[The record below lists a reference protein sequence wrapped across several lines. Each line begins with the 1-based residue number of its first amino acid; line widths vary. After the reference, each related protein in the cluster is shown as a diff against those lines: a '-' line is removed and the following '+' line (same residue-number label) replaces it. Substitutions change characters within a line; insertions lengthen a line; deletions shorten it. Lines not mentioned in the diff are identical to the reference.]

1 MIRSTR
7 YAAIAGSVTLSSM
20 LIAAC
25 SSSTTS
31 GSSTTPPT
39 SSSSVATSA
48 ASGSTTGSLPSC
60 PSVSA
65 VNAALGQ
72 SNTGPVVT
80 GTAQDEICTYSGGG
94 GPLNTKVAISVSSP
108 SIFSAEE
115 QAVTSHGLTV
125 VKVPGLG
132 DQAYATQGGG
142 FLNVLTG
149 STQFT
154 ITAPLTT
161 LTQDEALARQII

>member
-1 MIRSTR
+1 
-7 YAAIAGSVTLSSM
+7 
-20 LIAAC
+20 
-25 SSSTTS
+25 
-31 GSSTTPPT
+31 
-39 SSSSVATSA
+39 
-48 ASGSTTGSLPSC
+48 
-60 PSVSA
+60 
-65 VNAALGQ
+65 
-72 SNTGPVVT
+72 
-80 GTAQDEICTYSGGG
+80 
-94 GPLNTKVAISVSSP
+94 VSSP